1 MGAVIRDM
9 ARYRILAWKDI
20 PAAVEATDGAETV
33 RAQLSPRFQEL
44 IDALAMREG
53 LAESEDYLDGWA
65 QGPELERAGSAAAVV
80 AEVAAECEAGFADLV
95 AARLGPRDGSPR
107 PDGA

>member
-20 PAAVEATDGAETV
+20 PASVEATDDAGTV

-53 LAESEDYLDGWA
+53 ASESDDYLDGWA
-65 QGPELERAGSAAAVV
+65 QGPEFERAGSAGAVA
-80 AEVAAECEAGFADLV
+80 AEVAAECEARFTDLV
-95 AARLGPRDGSPR
+95 AARLGSRDGAAP
-107 PDGA
+107 PDGH

>member
-20 PAAVEATDGAETV
+20 PAAVEATDGTETV

-53 LAESEDYLDGWA
+53 TSESDDYLDGWA

-80 AEVAAECEAGFADLV
+80 AAVAAECEARFADLV
-95 AARLGPRDGSPR
+95 AARLGPRDGLPR

>member
-1 MGAVIRDM
+1 M

-20 PAAVEATDGAETV
+20 PDSVEATDGAETV
-33 RAQLSPRFQEL
+33 RTQLSPRFQEL

-53 LAESEDYLDGWA
+53 VSESDAYLDGWA
-65 QGPELERAGSAAAVV
+65 QGPEHERAGSAAAV
-80 AEVAAECEAGFADLV
+80 AAAVAAECEARFSDLV

-107 PDGA
+107 ADGG

>member
-20 PAAVEATDGAETV
+20 PASVEATDGGETV
-33 RAQLSPRFQEL
+33 RAPLSPRFQEL

-53 LAESEDYLDGWA
+53 VSESDAYLEGWA
-65 QGPELERAGSAAAVV
+65 QGPEIERPGSAAAV
-80 AEVAAECEAGFADLV
+80 AAAVAAECEARFPELA
-95 AARLGPRDGSPR
+95 AARLGARDGPAR
-107 PDGA
+107 PGAP